1 MPQRPDD
8 PVTLLNAINEFEAG
22 IIVDALAEAGIAAK
36 ALSMMAGDA
45 YASPTTGGRVPVM
58 VRRDQLE
65 AAKAAVEQRRSDSV
79 DIDWAEVDV
88 GDPVEG
94 GMLSG
99 GRAKSLFMGAA
110 LVVLVLFVFWL
121 FGFFHG
127 GPPQPPASPMP

>member
-1 MPQRPDD
+1 MPERPDD

-22 IIVDALAEAGIAAK
+22 IIVDSLAEAGITAK

-65 AAKAAVEQRRSDSV
+65 AAKAAIEQRRSDSV

-88 GDPVEG
+88 GDPVDG
-94 GMLSG
+94 GALSG
-99 GRAKSLFMGAA
+99 GRAKSLFIGAA
-110 LVVLVLFVFWL
+110 LVMIVLFVFWL
-121 FGFFHG
+121 FGFFQG
-127 GPPQPPASPMP
+127 GAPQPRTP